1 MRNRANGLLVLAILA
16 VSVFCLF
23 AVWPSAPSRYL
34 PGDFW
39 PEGRGISIGDY
50 ERRTMRLG
58 LDLQGGAHLV
68 LQAEPPAD
76 YAGDLEESLTV
87 AKEVI
92 ERRVDAFGVVE
103 PEIQIASGNRLD
115 VQVPGMSLPDAERL
129 IGRTAS
135 LSYRVFNGDGEL
147 VPATGVIDGVE
158 IAMSGQ
164 HLKNNTFPERRGTTF
179 AVNFETTGV
188 GSELMRQIT
197 TKALQ
202 HPAGS
207 AQNQLLVYLD
217 TELISNASVRGV
229 IEDQGTITGL
239 ASFTEASELSRQ
251 LNAGAL
257 PVPLRTIQANEV
269 SASLGDDSVK
279 ASVNAAEIGLLAVL
293 AFMILYYRLPGVLAA
308 LALIVYTLITLTVF
322 KLWPVTLT
330 LSGIAAFILSVG
342 MAVDAN
348 ILIFERM
355 KEELRRSR
363 PLATAIETGFRRA
376 WPSIRDS
383 NIATFITCAIL
394 FWFGDQFGASFVRG
408 FAITLAIGVAVS
420 MFSAIV
426 VTRTFLR
433 TLAGSRISRSRWLFN
448 AEGLASRGD
457 EDGEGAPA
465 GPVRSTFIAF
475 AQRRWVTLGLSLA
488 LFLAAVITLA
498 APPSLRA
505 GIEFTGGSTFTLQF
519 EQEEGAEEE
528 ETSSEADG
536 AEGQVIVVGPEGGDA
551 DGDEAEAAETETET
565 PPPEA
570 EPVRVV
576 APEELRAALARLG
589 HEGARVQAAGFN
601 TYLVRTVELE
611 GAPPLTAAAGPVPP
625 GEIDEILA
633 ALEEEF
639 GPVERLDFATVSGTV
654 STEIARDATLAVAA
668 AAAAIL
674 LYVAFAFRRQRG
686 AWRYG
691 MCAVIALV
699 HDSVVV
705 LGLFS
710 LLAKVAGTEVDTA
723 FIVAILTVIGFSVHD
738 TIVVFDRVREVTSRD
753 AFVPFAEAVNVSLT
767 ETLVRSI
774 NTSFVTVLTIIAMFL
789 IGGVTIQNFLLV
801 LLVGVIAGTYS
812 SIFVAAQVLV
822 AWENGDIGRFF
833 GRFTS
838 RGEESRATPAE
849 GA

>member
-1 MRNRANGLLVLAILA
+1 MRSPTTSLVFVAILA
-16 VSVFCLF
+16 ASVFCLF

-39 PEGRGISIGDY
+39 PEGRGISVGDY

-76 YAGDLEESLTV
+76 YEGDLAQSLEV
-87 AKEVI
+87 AKDVI

-129 IGRTAS
+129 IGRTAT
-135 LSYRVFNGDGEL
+135 LSYRIFNDESQL
-147 VPATGVIDGVE
+147 VPATGIVDGIE
-158 IAMSGQ
+158 RAMTGE
-164 HLKNNTFPERRGTTF
+164 HLRSNTYAERRGTTF

-188 GSELMRQIT
+188 GNELMRQIT
-197 TKALQ
+197 TRALQ
-202 HPAGS
+202 YEQGDPRRR
-207 AQNQLLVYLD
+207 LLVYLD
-217 TELISNASVRGV
+217 NELISDAVVQGV

-239 ASFTEASELSRQ
+239 NSFTEANDLSKQ

-308 LALIVYTLITLTVF
+308 FALIVYALITLTVF
-322 KLWPVTLT
+322 KMWPVTLT

-355 KEELRRSR
+355 KEELRRGR

-383 NIATFITCAIL
+383 NVATFITCAIL

-433 TLAGSRISRSRWLFN
+433 LFVGTRIARSRWLFN
-448 AEGLASRGD
+448 AEPLASRDADDGGGAD
-457 EDGEGAPA
+457 EPAAAPA
-465 GPVRSTFIAF
+465 TPRSTFIAF
-475 AQRRWVTLGLSLA
+475 AQRRWITLGLSLA
-488 LFLAAVITLA
+488 VFLAAVITLA
-498 APPSLRA
+498 VPPRLHA

-519 EQEEGAEEE
+519 AQEQQAEPAEGEEE
-528 ETSSEADG
+528 
-536 AEGQVIVVGPEGGDA
+536 
-551 DGDEAEAAETETET
+551 
-565 PPPEA
+565 PPAP

-576 APEELRAALARLG
+576 EPEELRDALGRLG
-589 HEGARVQAAGFN
+589 HEEARVQGAGFN

-611 GAPPLTAAAGPVPP
+611 GAPPLEAGEGPVPP
-625 GEIDEILA
+625 GEIDDILA

-639 GPVERLDFATVSGTV
+639 GPVRRLDFATVSGTV

-668 AAAAIL
+668 AAVAIL
-674 LYVAFAFRRQRG
+674 IYVAFAFRRQRA

-691 MCAVIALV
+691 LCAVIALV
-699 HDSVVV
+699 HDSLIV

-753 AFVPFAEAVNVSLT
+753 ALVPFDEAVNVSLT

-822 AWENGDIGRFF
+822 AWDKGDVWSVVGRAAA
-833 GRFTS
+833 RRS
-838 RGEESRATPAE
+838 E
-849 GA
+849 

>member
-1 MRNRANGLLVLAILA
+1 MRSPTTTGVFLAILA

-23 AVWPSAPSRYL
+23 AVWPSAPTRYL

-76 YAGDLEESLTV
+76 FDGDLTESLEV

-129 IGRTAS
+129 IGRTAT
-135 LSYRVFNGDGEL
+135 LSYRIFDDESQL
-147 VPATGVIDGVE
+147 VAASGIIDGVE
-158 IAMSGQ
+158 IAMTGQ
-164 HLKNNTFPERRGTTF
+164 HLKSNTYPERRGTTF

-188 GSELMRQIT
+188 GNELMRQIT
-197 TKALQ
+197 TRALQ
-202 HPAGS
+202 HPIGDPRRR
-207 AQNQLLVYLD
+207 LLVYLD
-217 TELISNASVRGV
+217 NELISDAVVQGV

-239 ASFTEASELSRQ
+239 DSFTEANDLSRQ

-308 LALIVYTLITLTVF
+308 FALIVYALITLTVF

-355 KEELRRSR
+355 KEELRRGR

-433 TLAGSRISRSRWLFN
+433 LFVGTRIARSRWLFN
-448 AEGLASRGD
+448 AEPLSSQPEDEGD
-457 EDGEGAPA
+457 EDAVTPAPA
-465 GPVRSTFIAF
+465 ATPRSTFIAF
-475 AQRRWVTLGLSLA
+475 AQRRWVTLGLSLVVFVA
-488 LFLAAVITLA
+488 AAVTLLV
-498 APPSLRA
+498 PPSLNA

-519 EQEEGAEEE
+519 AQEE
-528 ETSSEADG
+528 
-536 AEGQVIVVGPEGGDA
+536 PP
-551 DGDEAEAAETETET
+551 AEAAGTSEGEDAGEAE
-565 PPPEA
+565 PEA
-570 EPVRVV
+570 PEPVRVV
-576 APEELRAALARLG
+576 QPEELREALARLG
-589 HEGARVQAAGFN
+589 HEEARVQGAGFN

-611 GAPPLTAAAGPVPP
+611 GAPPLEAGEGPVPP
-625 GEIDEILA
+625 GEIDDILA

-639 GPVERLDFATVSGTV
+639 GTVRRLDFATVSGTV
-654 STEIARDATLAVAA
+654 STEIARDATLAVVA

-674 LYVAFAFRRQRG
+674 IYVAFAFRRQRA

-691 MCAVIALV
+691 LCAVIALV
-699 HDSVVV
+699 HDSVIV

-710 LLAKVAGTEVDTA
+710 LLAKVAGTEVDAA

-753 AFVPFAEAVNVSLT
+753 TLVPFAEAVNVSLT

-822 AWENGDIGRFF
+822 AWDNHDIGRFF
-833 GRFTS
+833 RRATS
-838 RGEESRATPAE
+838 RGEGEPQEAAAT
-849 GA
+849 GG

>member
-1 MRNRANGLLVLAILA
+1 MRSPTTGLTFLAILIG
-16 VSVFCLF
+16 SIFCLI
-23 AVWPSAPSRYL
+23 AVWPSAPTRYL

-39 PEGRGISIGDY
+39 PEGRGISIGGF
-50 ERRTMRLG
+50 ERPTMRLG

-68 LQAEPPAD
+68 LQAEPPPD
-76 YAGDLEESLTV
+76 YEGDLTESLEV

-115 VQVPGMSLPDAERL
+115 VQVPGMSLPEAERL

-135 LSYRVFNGDGEL
+135 LAYFVFDDDGQL
-147 VPATGVIDGVE
+147 VPATGIIDGVE
-158 IAMSGQ
+158 IAMTGQ
-164 HLKNNTFPERRGTTF
+164 HLKSNTFPERQGTTF
-179 AVNFETTGV
+179 AVVFETTGV

-197 TKALQ
+197 TRAYGQ
-202 HPAGS
+202 PPGS

-217 TELISNASVRGV
+217 TELISQASVRGV
-229 IEDQGTITGL
+229 IEDEGVITGL
-239 ASFTEASELSRQ
+239 DSFTEASDLSRQ

-257 PVPLRTIQANEV
+257 PVPLRAIQANEV

-308 LALIVYTLITLTVF
+308 FALIVYALITLTVF

-355 KEELRRSR
+355 KEELRRGR

-383 NIATFITCAIL
+383 NVATFITCAIL

-433 TLAGSRISRSRWLFN
+433 MFVGTRMGRSRWLFN
-448 AEGLASRGD
+448 AEGLSSDA
-457 EDGEGAPA
+457 EEGAAAATP
-465 GPVRSTFIAF
+465 RSTFIAF
-475 AQRRWVTLGLSLA
+475 AQRRWITLGLSLVV
-488 LFLAAVITLA
+488 FVAAVVMLA
-498 APPSLRA
+498 IPPPLKA

-519 EQEEGAEEE
+519 GQEQAAAPPEATGGEENAAAG
-528 ETSSEADG
+528 
-536 AEGQVIVVGPEGGDA
+536 
-551 DGDEAEAAETETET
+551 EAEA
-565 PPPEA
+565 PPPA
-570 EPVRVV
+570 PVRVV
-576 APEELRAALARLG
+576 EPDELRDALSRLG
-589 HEGARVQAAGFN
+589 HEEARVQAAGFN

-611 GAPPLTAAAGPVPP
+611 GAPPLTAAPGPVPP

-639 GPVERLDFATVSGTV
+639 GPVQRLDFATVSGTV
-654 STEIARDATLAVAA
+654 STEIARDATLAVVAA
-668 AAAAIL
+668 AVAIL
-674 LYVAFAFRRQRG
+674 IYVAFAFRRQRA

-691 MCAVIALV
+691 LCAVIALV
-699 HDSVVV
+699 HDSVIV

-710 LLAKVAGTEVDTA
+710 LLAKVAGTEVDAA

-753 AFVPFAEAVNVSLT
+753 ALVPFAEAVNVSLT

-801 LLVGVIAGTYS
+801 LLVGVIAGMYS
-812 SIFVAAQVLV
+812 SIFVAAQILV
-822 AWENGDIGRFF
+822 AWENHDIGRFF
-833 GRFTS
+833 GRLTS
-838 RGEESRATPAE
+838 RGGSEPQEAAAT
-849 GA
+849 GG

>member
-1 MRNRANGLLVLAILA
+1 MRNPSTSLVFFGILA
-16 VSVFCLF
+16 ASVFCLLV
-23 AVWPSAPSRYL
+23 VWPSAPSRYL

-39 PEGRGISIGDY
+39 PEGRGFSVGDY

-68 LQAEPPAD
+68 LQAEPPPG
-76 YAGDLEESLTV
+76 YEGDLTESLEI

-103 PEIQIASGNRLD
+103 PQIQIASGNRLD

-135 LSYRVFNGDGEL
+135 LSYFVFNDAGQL
-147 VPATGVIDGVE
+147 VPATGIVDGVE
-158 IAMSGQ
+158 IQMTGQ
-164 HLKNNTFPERRGTTF
+164 HLKSNTFAERRGTTF
-179 AVNFETTGV
+179 SVNFETTGV
-188 GSELMRQIT
+188 GNELMRQIT
-197 TKALQ
+197 TRALQ
-202 HPAGS
+202 FPQGD
-207 AQNQLLVYLD
+207 AQRQLLVYLD
-217 TELISNASVRGV
+217 TEQISNATVQGV
-229 IEDQGTITGL
+229 IEDVGSITGL
-239 ASFTEASELSRQ
+239 RSFTEANDLSRQ

-279 ASVNAAEIGLLAVL
+279 DSVNAAEIGLLAVL

-308 LALIVYTLITLTVF
+308 FALIVYALITLTVF
-322 KLWPVTLT
+322 KMWPVTLT

-355 KEELRRSR
+355 KEELRRGR
-363 PLATAIETGFRRA
+363 PLAAAIETGFRRA

-383 NIATFITCAIL
+383 NVATFITCAIL

-433 TLAGSRISRSRWLFN
+433 MFVGTRFARSRWLFN
-448 AEGLASRGD
+448 AESLAAGGED
-457 EDGEGAPA
+457 EDEDEGEAAPA
-465 GPVRSTFIAF
+465 APRSTFIAF
-475 AQRRWVTLGLSLA
+475 AQRRWFTLGLSLVVFIA
-488 LFLAAVITLA
+488 AAVTLLI
-498 APPSLRA
+498 PPSLKA

-519 EQEEGAEEE
+519 AQETPPVEGEQASGEGAEE
-528 ETSSEADG
+528 
-536 AEGQVIVVGPEGGDA
+536 P
-551 DGDEAEAAETETET
+551 EAA
-565 PPPEA
+565 A
-570 EPVRVV
+570 PVRVV
-576 APEELRAALARLG
+576 EPDELRDALARLG
-589 HEGARVQAAGFN
+589 HEEAKVQGAGFN

-611 GAPPLTAAAGPVPP
+611 GAPPLTAAEGPVPP
-625 GEIDEILA
+625 GEIDEIIV

-639 GPVERLDFATVSGTV
+639 GPVQRLDFATVSGTV
-654 STEIARDATLAVAA
+654 STEIARDATLAVVA

-674 LYVAFAFRRQRG
+674 IYVAFAFRRQRA

-691 MCAVIALV
+691 LCAVIALV
-699 HDSVVV
+699 HDSVIV

-710 LLAKVAGTEVDTA
+710 LLAKVGGVEVDTA

-767 ETLVRSI
+767 ESLVRSI

-822 AWENGDIGRFF
+822 AWENHDIGRFF
-833 GRFTS
+833 GRSPS
-838 RGEESRATPAE
+838 RGEGEPQ
-849 GA
+849 GVVVDGG

>member
-1 MRNRANGLLVLAILA
+1 MRSPTTTLVFLGILA

-23 AVWPSAPSRYL
+23 AVWPSAPTRYL

-50 ERRTMRLG
+50 ERKTMRLG

-68 LQAEPPAD
+68 LQAEPTAED
-76 YAGDLEESLTV
+76 EGDLTAKLEV

-129 IGRTAS
+129 IGRTAT
-135 LSYRVFNGDGEL
+135 LSYRIFNDESQL
-147 VPATGVIDGVE
+147 VAASGIIDGVE
-158 IAMSGQ
+158 IAMTGE
-164 HLKNNTFPERRGTTF
+164 HLESNTYPERRGTTF

-188 GSELMRQIT
+188 GNELMRQIT
-197 TKALQ
+197 TRALQ
-202 HPAGS
+202 HPIGDPRRR
-207 AQNQLLVYLD
+207 LLVYLD
-217 TELISNASVRGV
+217 TELISDAVVQGV

-239 ASFTEASELSRQ
+239 DSFTEANDLSRQ

-308 LALIVYTLITLTVF
+308 FALIVYALITLTVF
-322 KLWPVTLT
+322 KMWPVTLT

-355 KEELRRSR
+355 KEELRRGR

-383 NIATFITCAIL
+383 NVATFITCAIL

-433 TLAGSRISRSRWLFN
+433 LFVGTRIARSRWLFN
-448 AEGLASRGD
+448 AEPLSSQPEGD
-457 EDGEGAPA
+457 DDEEGVTQAPTA
-465 GPVRSTFIAF
+465 APRPTFIAF
-475 AQRRWVTLGLSLA
+475 AQRRWVTLGLSLVVFVA
-488 LFLAAVITLA
+488 AAVTLLV
-498 APPSLRA
+498 PPPLNA

-519 EQEEGAEEE
+519 AQEQPAVAETDGEEASAGE
-528 ETSSEADG
+528 
-536 AEGQVIVVGPEGGDA
+536 
-551 DGDEAEAAETETET
+551 EAE
-565 PPPEA
+565 PPAP

-576 APEELRAALARLG
+576 EPEELREALARLG
-589 HEGARVQAAGFN
+589 HEEARVQGAGFN
-601 TYLVRTVELE
+601 TYLVRTIELQ
-611 GAPPLTAAAGPVPP
+611 GAPPLEAGEGPVPP
-625 GEIDEILA
+625 GEIDDILA

-639 GPVERLDFATVSGTV
+639 GPVQRLDFATVSGTV
-654 STEIARDATLAVAA
+654 STEIARDATLAVVAA
-668 AAAAIL
+668 AVAIL
-674 LYVAFAFRRQRG
+674 IYVAFAFRRQRA

-691 MCAVIALV
+691 LCAVIALV
-699 HDSVVV
+699 HDSVIV

-753 AFVPFAEAVNVSLT
+753 TLVPFSEAVNVSLT

-822 AWENGDIGRFF
+822 AWDNHDIGRFF
-833 GRFTS
+833 RRLTS
-838 RGEESRATPAE
+838 RGAGEPQEAAAT
-849 GA
+849 GG

>member
-1 MRNRANGLLVLAILA
+1 MRSPTTTLVFLAILA

-23 AVWPSAPSRYL
+23 AVWPSAPTRYL

-50 ERRTMRLG
+50 ERKTMRLG

-68 LQAEPPAD
+68 LQAVPPAD
-76 YAGDLEESLTV
+76 FEGDLTESLEV

-129 IGRTAS
+129 IGRTAT
-135 LSYRVFNGDGEL
+135 LSYRIFNDAGEL
-147 VPATGVIDGVE
+147 VAASGIVDEVE
-158 IAMSGQ
+158 IAMTGQ
-164 HLKNNTFPERRGTTF
+164 HLKSNTYPERRGTTY

-188 GSELMRQIT
+188 GNELMRQIT
-197 TKALQ
+197 TRALQ
-202 HPAGS
+202 HPIGDPRRR
-207 AQNQLLVYLD
+207 LLVYLD
-217 TELISNASVRGV
+217 NELISDAVVQGV

-239 ASFTEASELSRQ
+239 HSFTEANDLSRQ

-308 LALIVYTLITLTVF
+308 FALIVYALITLTVF
-322 KLWPVTLT
+322 KMWPVTLT

-355 KEELRRSR
+355 KEELRRGR

-383 NIATFITCAIL
+383 NVATFITCAIL

-433 TLAGSRISRSRWLFN
+433 LFVGTRIARSRWLFN
-448 AEGLASRGD
+448 AEPLSSQPEAD
-457 EDGEGAPA
+457 DGEEGVTQAPTA
-465 GPVRSTFIAF
+465 APRPTFIAF
-475 AQRRWVTLGLSLA
+475 AQRRWVTLGLSLIVFIA
-488 LFLAAVITLA
+488 AAVTLLV
-498 APPSLRA
+498 PPPLKA

-519 EQEEGAEEE
+519 AQEQ
-528 ETSSEADG
+528 
-536 AEGQVIVVGPEGGDA
+536 P
-551 DGDEAEAAETETET
+551 AAETDGEGASAGEEAE
-565 PPPEA
+565 PPAP

-576 APEELRAALARLG
+576 EPEELREALARLG
-589 HEGARVQAAGFN
+589 HEEARVQGAGFN
-601 TYLVRTVELE
+601 TYLVRTIELQ
-611 GAPPLTAAAGPVPP
+611 GAPPLEAGEGPVPP
-625 GEIDEILA
+625 GEIDDILA

-639 GPVERLDFATVSGTV
+639 GPVQRLDFATVSGTV
-654 STEIARDATLAVAA
+654 STEIARDATLAVVAA
-668 AAAAIL
+668 AVAIL
-674 LYVAFAFRRQRG
+674 IYVAFAFRRQRA

-691 MCAVIALV
+691 LCAVIALV
-699 HDSVVV
+699 HDSVIV

-753 AFVPFAEAVNVSLT
+753 TLVPFAEAVNVSLT

-822 AWENGDIGRFF
+822 AWDNHDIGRFF
-833 GRFTS
+833 RRPTS
-838 RGEESRATPAE
+838 PGAGEPQEAAAT
-849 GA
+849 GG

>member
-1 MRNRANGLLVLAILA
+1 MRSPTTTLVFLGILA

-23 AVWPSAPSRYL
+23 AVWPSAPTRYL

-39 PEGRGISIGDY
+39 PEGRGISIGEY
-50 ERRTMRLG
+50 ERKTMRLG

-68 LQAEPPAD
+68 LQAVPPPEFEN
-76 YAGDLEESLTV
+76 DLTESLEV

-129 IGRTAS
+129 IGRTAT
-135 LSYRVFNGDGEL
+135 LSYRIFNDESQL
-147 VPATGVIDGVE
+147 VAASGIIDGVE
-158 IAMSGQ
+158 IAMTGQ
-164 HLKNNTFPERRGTTF
+164 HLKSNTYPERRGTTY

-188 GSELMRQIT
+188 GNELMRQIT
-197 TKALQ
+197 TRALQ
-202 HPAGS
+202 HPIGDPRRR
-207 AQNQLLVYLD
+207 LLVYLD
-217 TELISNASVRGV
+217 TELISDAVVQGV

-239 ASFTEASELSRQ
+239 DSFTEANDLSRQ

-308 LALIVYTLITLTVF
+308 FALIVYALITLTVF
-322 KLWPVTLT
+322 KMWPVTLT

-355 KEELRRSR
+355 KEELRRGR

-383 NIATFITCAIL
+383 NVATFITCAIL

-433 TLAGSRISRSRWLFN
+433 LFVGTRIARSRWLFN
-448 AEGLASRGD
+448 AEPLSSQPEGD
-457 EDGEGAPA
+457 DDEEGVTQAPTA
-465 GPVRSTFIAF
+465 APRPTFIAF
-475 AQRRWVTLGLSLA
+475 AQRRWVTLGLSLIVFIA
-488 LFLAAVITLA
+488 AAVTLLV
-498 APPSLRA
+498 PPPLKA

-519 EQEEGAEEE
+519 AQEQPA
-528 ETSSEADG
+528 
-536 AEGQVIVVGPEGGDA
+536 
-551 DGDEAEAAETETET
+551 AEAAEADGEEASAGEEAE
-565 PPPEA
+565 PPAP

-576 APEELRAALARLG
+576 EPEELREALARLG
-589 HEGARVQAAGFN
+589 HEEARVQGAGFN
-601 TYLVRTVELE
+601 TYLVRTIELQ
-611 GAPPLTAAAGPVPP
+611 GAPPLEAGEGPVPP
-625 GEIDEILA
+625 GEIDDILA

-639 GPVERLDFATVSGTV
+639 GPVQRLDFATVSGTV
-654 STEIARDATLAVAA
+654 STEIARDATLAVVAA
-668 AAAAIL
+668 AVAIL
-674 LYVAFAFRRQRG
+674 IYVAFAFRRQRA

-691 MCAVIALV
+691 LCAVIALV
-699 HDSVVV
+699 HDSVIV

-753 AFVPFAEAVNVSLT
+753 TLVPFSEAVNVSLT

-822 AWENGDIGRFF
+822 AWDNHDIGRFF
-833 GRFTS
+833 RRLTS
-838 RGEESRATPAE
+838 RGAGEPQEAAAT
-849 GA
+849 GG

>member
-1 MRNRANGLLVLAILA
+1 MRSPVTVGVFLAIL
-16 VSVFCLF
+16 VGSVFCLLV
-23 AVWPSAPSRYL
+23 VWPSAPSRYL

-39 PEGRGISIGDY
+39 PEGNGFSIGSY
-50 ERRTMRLG
+50 ERKTMRLG

-68 LQAEPPAD
+68 LQAEPPAG
-76 YAGDLEESLTV
+76 YEGNLIESLEV

-115 VQVPGMSLPDAERL
+115 VQVPGISLPDAERL

-135 LSYRVFNGDGEL
+135 LQYFVYNDESQL
-147 VPATGVIDGVE
+147 VPATGIVDGIE
-158 IAMSGQ
+158 IQMTGQ
-164 HLKNNTFPERRGTTF
+164 HLKSNTYAQRIGTSF
-179 AVNFETTGV
+179 SVNFETTGV
-188 GSELMRQIT
+188 GSELVRQIT
-197 TKALQ
+197 TRALQ
-202 HPAGS
+202 HQQGDP
-207 AQNQLLVYLD
+207 QRRILIYLD
-217 TELISNASVRGV
+217 NELISDAVVQGV
-229 IEDQGTITGL
+229 IEDQGSITGL
-239 ASFTEASELSRQ
+239 NSFTEANDLSRQ

-293 AFMILYYRLPGVLAA
+293 AFMILYYRFPGLLAA
-308 LALIVYTLITLTVF
+308 GALIVYALITLTVF
-322 KLWPVTLT
+322 KMWPVTLT

-355 KEELRRSR
+355 KEELRRGR
-363 PLATAIETGFRRA
+363 PLGTAIETGFQRA

-433 TLAGSRISRSRWLFN
+433 MVVGTRIAHSHWLFN
-448 AEGLASRGD
+448 AKAVSSGTDGD
-457 EDGEGAPA
+457 EDKGQAAPSA
-465 GPVRSTFIAF
+465 PRSTFIAF
-475 AQRRWVTLGLSLA
+475 ARRRWVTLGLSLVVFVA
-488 LFLAAVITLA
+488 AAVTLLV
-498 APPSLRA
+498 PPALRA
-505 GIEFTGGSTFTLQF
+505 GIEFTGGSTFTLAF
-519 EQEEGAEEE
+519 GQEE
-528 ETSSEADG
+528 
-536 AEGQVIVVGPEGGDA
+536 V
-551 DGDEAEAAETETET
+551 AEAAEGEEGTAA
-565 PPPEA
+565 A
-570 EPVRVV
+570 EPAVV
-576 APEELRAALARLG
+576 VEAEELREALSRLG
-589 HEGARVQAAGFN
+589 HEEAKVQRAGFN
-601 TYLVRTVELE
+601 TFLVRTVELE
-611 GAPPLTAAAGPVPP
+611 GAPPVSAAEGPVPP
-625 GEIDEILA
+625 GEIDEIIK
-633 ALEEEF
+633 ALKEEF
-639 GPVERLDFATVSGTV
+639 GPVQRLDFATVSGTV

-674 LYVAFAFRRQRG
+674 IYVAFAFRRQRS

-691 MCAVIALV
+691 LCAVIALV

-738 TIVVFDRVREVTSRD
+738 TIVVFDRIREVTSRD

-767 ETLVRSI
+767 ETLVRSV

-822 AWENGDIGRFF
+822 AWEHNDIGRFF
-833 GRFTS
+833 RRITS
-838 RGEESRATPAE
+838 RGEAQAATSD
-849 GA
+849 G

>member
-1 MRNRANGLLVLAILA
+1 MRSPTTVGVFLAIL
-16 VSVFCLF
+16 VGSVFCLF
-23 AVWPSAPSRYL
+23 VVWPSAPSRYL

-39 PEGRGISIGDY
+39 PEGNGFSIGSY
-50 ERRTMRLG
+50 ERKTMRLG

-68 LQAEPPAD
+68 LQAEPPD
-76 YAGDLEESLTV
+76 GYEGDLSESLEV

-115 VQVPGMSLPDAERL
+115 VQVPGISLPDAERL

-135 LSYRVFNGDGEL
+135 LQYFVYNDAGQL

-158 IAMSGQ
+158 IQMTGQ
-164 HLKNNTFPERRGTTF
+164 HLKSNTYAQRIGTSVS
-179 AVNFETTGV
+179 VNFETTGV
-188 GSELMRQIT
+188 GSELVRQIT
-197 TKALQ
+197 TRALGYNVGDPQ
-202 HPAGS
+202 RRI
-207 AQNQLLVYLD
+207 LIYLD
-217 TELISNASVRGV
+217 NELISDAVVQGV
-229 IEDQGTITGL
+229 IEDQGSITGL
-239 ASFTEASELSRQ
+239 GSFTEANDLSRQ

-269 SASLGDDSVK
+269 SASLGEDSVK

-293 AFMILYYRLPGVLAA
+293 AFMILYYRFPGVLAA
-308 LALIVYTLITLTVF
+308 FALIVYALITLTVF
-322 KLWPVTLT
+322 KMWPVTLT

-355 KEELRRSR
+355 KEELRRGR
-363 PLATAIETGFRRA
+363 PLGAAIETGFQRA

-433 TLAGSRISRSRWLFN
+433 MSVGTRIARSRWLFN
-448 AEGLASRGD
+448 AEPVSSRTDDD
-457 EDGEGAPA
+457 EDEAQAAPST
-465 GPVRSTFIAF
+465 PRSTFIAF
-475 AQRRWVTLGLSLA
+475 SRRRWVTLGLSLVVFVA
-488 LFLAAVITLA
+488 AAVTLLV
-498 APPSLRA
+498 PPSLRA
-505 GIEFTGGSTFTLQF
+505 GIEFTGGSTFTLAF
-519 EQEEGAEEE
+519 GQEE
-528 ETSSEADG
+528 
-536 AEGQVIVVGPEGGDA
+536 V
-551 DGDEAEAAETETET
+551 AEAAEGEE
-565 PPPEA
+565 PAAA
-570 EPVRVV
+570 EPAVV
-576 APEELRAALARLG
+576 VEAEELREALSRLG
-589 HEGARVQAAGFN
+589 HEEAKVQGAGFN
-601 TYLVRTVELE
+601 TFLVRTVELE
-611 GAPPLTAAAGPVPP
+611 GAPPVSAAQGPVPP
-625 GEIDEILA
+625 GEIDDIIK
-633 ALEEEF
+633 ALKEEF
-639 GPVERLDFATVSGTV
+639 GPVQRLDFATVSGTV
-654 STEIARDATLAVAA
+654 STEIARDATLAVVAA
-668 AAAAIL
+668 ALAIL
-674 LYVAFAFRRQRG
+674 IYVAFAFRRQRA

-691 MCAVIALV
+691 LCAVIALV
-699 HDSVVV
+699 HDAVIV

-774 NTSFVTVLTIIAMFL
+774 NTSFVTVLTIIAMYL

-812 SIFVAAQVLV
+812 SIFVAAQFLV
-822 AWENGDIGRFF
+822 AWEHHDIGRFF
-833 GRFTS
+833 RRITS
-838 RGEESRATPAE
+838 RGEAQAAPSS
-849 GA
+849 G

>member
-1 MRNRANGLLVLAILA
+1 MRNSLTAGLFVAILA
-16 VSVFCLF
+16 ASVFCLF
-23 AVWPSAPSRYL
+23 VVWPSAPGRYL

-39 PEGRGISIGDY
+39 PEGRGLSVGGF
-50 ERRTMRLG
+50 ERETMRLG

-76 YAGDLEESLTV
+76 FEGNLSESLEV

-92 ERRVDAFGVVE
+92 ARRVDAFGVVE

-135 LSYRVFNGDGEL
+135 LAYYVYDDEGAL
-147 VPATGVIDGVE
+147 VPATGVINSLAVQ
-158 IAMSGQ
+158 MTGQ
-164 HLKNNTFPERRGTTF
+164 HLKNNTYPERRGTTF

-188 GSELMRQIT
+188 GSELIGQIT
-197 TKALQ
+197 TRALRYSLDD
-202 HPAGS
+202 PRRRI
-207 AQNQLLVYLD
+207 LIYLD
-217 TELISNASVRGV
+217 AEPISDAVVQGV
-229 IEDQGTITGL
+229 ITDQGSITGL
-239 ASFTEASELSRQ
+239 DSFTEARDLSKQ

-293 AFMILYYRLPGVLAA
+293 AFMILYYRFPGLLAA
-308 LALIVYTLITLTVF
+308 FALIVYALITLTVF

-355 KEELRRSR
+355 KEELRRGR
-363 PLATAIETGFRRA
+363 PLGAAIETGFRRA

-433 TLAGSRISRSRWLFN
+433 LFVGTRLARSRWLFN
-448 AEGLASRGD
+448 AEAPAAAGGGDEGDSSGEAPEGASR
-457 EDGEGAPA
+457 P
-465 GPVRSTFIAF
+465 TFIAF
-475 AQRRWVTLGLSLA
+475 AQRRWLTLGLSLA
-488 LFLAAVITLA
+488 MFTAAAIVLVI
-498 APPSLRA
+498 PPSLRA
-505 GIEFTGGSTFTLQF
+505 GIEFTGGSTFTLAF
-519 EQEEGAEEE
+519 EPGAAGPDDLREAL
-528 ETSSEADG
+528 SELG
-536 AEGQVIVVGPEGGDA
+536 H
-551 DGDEAEAAETETET
+551 DEARIQGTG
-565 PPPEA
+565 PD
-570 EPVRVV
+570 
-576 APEELRAALARLG
+576 
-589 HEGARVQAAGFN
+589 
-601 TYLVRTVELE
+601 TYLVRTEELQ
-611 GAPPLTAAAGPVPP
+611 GAPPVTAAQGPTPP
-625 GEIDEILA
+625 GEIDEIVA
-633 ALEEEF
+633 ALEAEF

-654 STEIARDATLAVAA
+654 SMEIARDATLAVAA

-674 LYVAFAFRRQRG
+674 IYVAFAFRRQ
-686 AWRYG
+686 ASPWRYG
-691 MCAVIALV
+691 LCAVIALV

-710 LLAKVAGTEVDTA
+710 LLAKFAGTEVDTA

-753 AFVPFAEAVNVSLT
+753 TFVPFTEAVNVSLT
-767 ETLVRSI
+767 ESLVRSI
-774 NTSFVTVLTIIAMFL
+774 NTSFVTVLTIVAMFL

-822 AWENGDIGRFF
+822 AWENHDIGRLWLRAFS
-833 GRFTS
+833 GRT
-838 RGEESRATPAE
+838 ERAALSS
-849 GA
+849 G

>member
-1 MRNRANGLLVLAILA
+1 MRSPTTSLVFVAILA
-16 VSVFCLF
+16 ASVFCLF

-39 PEGRGISIGDY
+39 PEGRGISVGDY

-76 YAGDLEESLTV
+76 YEGDLAQSLEV
-87 AKEVI
+87 AKDVI

-129 IGRTAS
+129 IGRTAT
-135 LSYRVFNGDGEL
+135 LSYRIFNDESQL
-147 VPATGVIDGVE
+147 VPATGIVDGIE
-158 IAMSGQ
+158 RAMTGE
-164 HLKNNTFPERRGTTF
+164 HLRSNTYAERRGTTF

-188 GSELMRQIT
+188 GNELMRQIT
-197 TKALQ
+197 TRALQ
-202 HPAGS
+202 YEQGDPRRR
-207 AQNQLLVYLD
+207 LLVYLD
-217 TELISNASVRGV
+217 NELISDAVVQGV

-239 ASFTEASELSRQ
+239 NSFTEANDLSKQ

-308 LALIVYTLITLTVF
+308 FALIVYALITLTVF
-322 KLWPVTLT
+322 KMWPVTLT

-355 KEELRRSR
+355 KEELRRGR

-383 NIATFITCAIL
+383 NVATFITCAIL

-433 TLAGSRISRSRWLFN
+433 LFVGTRIARSRWLFN
-448 AEGLASRGD
+448 AEPLASRDDDDGGGAD
-457 EDGEGAPA
+457 EPEAAPA
-465 GPVRSTFIAF
+465 TPRSTFIAF
-475 AQRRWVTLGLSLA
+475 AQRRWITLGLSLA
-488 LFLAAVITLA
+488 VFLAAVITLA
-498 APPSLRA
+498 VPPRLHA

-519 EQEEGAEEE
+519 AQEQQAEPAEGEEE
-528 ETSSEADG
+528 
-536 AEGQVIVVGPEGGDA
+536 
-551 DGDEAEAAETETET
+551 
-565 PPPEA
+565 PPAP

-576 APEELRAALARLG
+576 EPEELRDALGRLG
-589 HEGARVQAAGFN
+589 HEEARVQGAGFN
-601 TYLVRTVELE
+601 TYLVRTIELE
-611 GAPPLTAAAGPVPP
+611 GAPPLEAGEGPVPP
-625 GEIDEILA
+625 GEIDDILA

-639 GPVERLDFATVSGTV
+639 GPVRRLDFATVSGTV

-668 AAAAIL
+668 AAVAIL
-674 LYVAFAFRRQRG
+674 IYVAFAFRRQRA

-691 MCAVIALV
+691 LCAVIALV
-699 HDSVVV
+699 HDSLIV

-753 AFVPFAEAVNVSLT
+753 ALVPFDEAVNVSLT

-822 AWENGDIGRFF
+822 AWDKGDVWSVVGRAAA
-833 GRFTS
+833 
-838 RGEESRATPAE
+838 RGSE
-849 GA
+849 

>member
-1 MRNRANGLLVLAILA
+1 MRSPTTTLVFLGILA
-16 VSVFCLF
+16 ASVFCLF
-23 AVWPSAPSRYL
+23 AVWPSAPTRYL

-50 ERRTMRLG
+50 ERKTMRLG

-68 LQAEPPAD
+68 LQAEPTAED
-76 YAGDLEESLTV
+76 EGDLTAKLEV

-129 IGRTAS
+129 IGRTAT
-135 LSYRVFNGDGEL
+135 LSYRIFNDAGEL
-147 VPATGVIDGVE
+147 VAASGIVDEVE
-158 IAMSGQ
+158 IAMTGE
-164 HLKNNTFPERRGTTF
+164 HLESNTYPERRGTTF

-188 GSELMRQIT
+188 GNELMRQIT
-197 TKALQ
+197 TRALQ
-202 HPAGS
+202 HPIGDPRRR
-207 AQNQLLVYLD
+207 LLVYLD
-217 TELISNASVRGV
+217 NELISDAVVQGV

-239 ASFTEASELSRQ
+239 DSFTEANDLSRQ

-308 LALIVYTLITLTVF
+308 FALIVYALITLTVF
-322 KLWPVTLT
+322 KMWPVTLT

-355 KEELRRSR
+355 KEELRRGR

-383 NIATFITCAIL
+383 NVATFITCAIL

-433 TLAGSRISRSRWLFN
+433 MFVGTRIARSRWLFN
-448 AEGLASRGD
+448 AEPLSSPPAGD
-457 EDGEGAPA
+457 DDEEGATQAPTA
-465 GPVRSTFIAF
+465 TPRPTFIAF
-475 AQRRWVTLGLSLA
+475 AQRRWVTLGLSLIVFVA
-488 LFLAAVITLA
+488 AAVTLLV
-498 APPSLRA
+498 PPPLNA

-519 EQEEGAEEE
+519 AQEEPA
-528 ETSSEADG
+528 A
-536 AEGQVIVVGPEGGDA
+536 A
-551 DGDEAEAAETETET
+551 AAETDGEGASTAEEAE
-565 PPPEA
+565 PPAP

-576 APEELRAALARLG
+576 EPEELREALSRLG
-589 HEGARVQAAGFN
+589 HEEARVQGAGFN
-601 TYLVRTVELE
+601 TYLVRTIELQ
-611 GAPPLTAAAGPVPP
+611 GAPPLEAGQGPVPP
-625 GEIDEILA
+625 GEIDDILA

-639 GPVERLDFATVSGTV
+639 GPVQRLDFATVSGTV
-654 STEIARDATLAVAA
+654 STEIARDATLAVVAA
-668 AAAAIL
+668 AVAIL
-674 LYVAFAFRRQRG
+674 IYVAFAFRRQRA

-691 MCAVIALV
+691 LCAVIALV
-699 HDSVVV
+699 HDSVIV

-753 AFVPFAEAVNVSLT
+753 TLVPFSEAVNVSLT

-822 AWENGDIGRFF
+822 AWENHDIGRFF
-833 GRFTS
+833 RRLTS
-838 RGEESRATPAE
+838 RSEGEPQEAAAT
-849 GA
+849 GG

>member
-1 MRNRANGLLVLAILA
+1 MRSPTTSLVFVAILA
-16 VSVFCLF
+16 ASVFCLF

-76 YAGDLEESLTV
+76 YEGDLTQSLEV

-129 IGRTAS
+129 IGRTAT
-135 LSYRVFNGDGEL
+135 LSYRIFNDESQL
-147 VPATGVIDGVE
+147 VPATGIVDGVE
-158 IAMSGQ
+158 RAMTGE
-164 HLKNNTFPERRGTTF
+164 HLRSNTYAERRGTTF

-188 GSELMRQIT
+188 GNELMRQIT
-197 TKALQ
+197 TRALLYE
-202 HPAGS
+202 PGDPRRR
-207 AQNQLLVYLD
+207 LLVYLD
-217 TELISNASVRGV
+217 NELISDAVVQGV
-229 IEDQGTITGL
+229 IEEQGTITGL
-239 ASFTEASELSRQ
+239 DTFTEANDLSKQ

-308 LALIVYTLITLTVF
+308 FALIVYALITLTVF
-322 KLWPVTLT
+322 KMWPVTLT

-355 KEELRRSR
+355 KEELRRGR

-383 NIATFITCAIL
+383 NVATFITCAIL

-433 TLAGSRISRSRWLFN
+433 MFVGTRIARSRWLFN
-448 AEGLASRGD
+448 AEALSSRGD
-457 EDGEGAPA
+457 DDVDEGEAEATPST
-465 GPVRSTFIAF
+465 PRSTFIAF
-475 AQRRWVTLGLSLA
+475 AQRRWITLGLSLVV
-488 LFLAAVITLA
+488 FVAAAITLA
-498 APPSLRA
+498 IPPPLKA

-519 EQEEGAEEE
+519 AQEEPA
-528 ETSSEADG
+528 
-536 AEGQVIVVGPEGGDA
+536 
-551 DGDEAEAAETETET
+551 AEAAETGGEEASAAEEAE
-565 PPPEA
+565 PPAP

-576 APEELRAALARLG
+576 EAEELREALGRLG
-589 HEGARVQAAGFN
+589 HEEARVQGAGFN
-601 TYLVRTVELE
+601 TFLVRTIELE
-611 GAPPLTAAAGPVPP
+611 GAPPLEAGEGPVPP
-625 GEIDEILA
+625 GEIDDILA
-633 ALEEEF
+633 GLEEEF
-639 GPVERLDFATVSGTV
+639 GPVRRLDFATVSGTV
-654 STEIARDATLAVAA
+654 STEIARDATLAVVA

-674 LYVAFAFRRQRG
+674 IYVAFAFRRQR
-686 AWRYG
+686 APWRYG
-691 MCAVIALV
+691 LCAVIALV
-699 HDSVVV
+699 HDSVIV

-710 LLAKVAGTEVDTA
+710 LLAKVTGTEVDTA

-753 AFVPFAEAVNVSLT
+753 ALVPFSEAVNVSLT

-822 AWENGDIGRFF
+822 AWENHDIGRFF
-833 GRFTS
+833 RRATS
-838 RGEESRATPAE
+838 RGGAEPQEAAAT
-849 GA
+849 GG

>member
-1 MRNRANGLLVLAILA
+1 MRSPTTSLVFVAILA
-16 VSVFCLF
+16 ASVFCLF

-39 PEGRGISIGDY
+39 PEGRGISVGDY

-76 YAGDLEESLTV
+76 YEGDLAQSLEV

-129 IGRTAS
+129 IGRTAT
-135 LSYRVFNGDGEL
+135 LSYRIFNDESQL
-147 VPATGVIDGVE
+147 VPATGIVDGIE
-158 IAMSGQ
+158 RAMTGE
-164 HLKNNTFPERRGTTF
+164 HLRSNTYAERRGTTF

-188 GSELMRQIT
+188 GNELMRQIT
-197 TKALQ
+197 TRALQ
-202 HPAGS
+202 YEQGDPRRR
-207 AQNQLLVYLD
+207 LLVYLD
-217 TELISNASVRGV
+217 NELISDAVVQGV

-239 ASFTEASELSRQ
+239 NSFTEANDLSKQ

-308 LALIVYTLITLTVF
+308 FALIVYALITLTVF
-322 KLWPVTLT
+322 KMWPVTLT

-342 MAVDAN
+342 MAVEAS

-355 KEELRRSR
+355 KEELRRGR

-383 NIATFITCAIL
+383 NVATFITCAIL

-433 TLAGSRISRSRWLFN
+433 LFVGTRIARSRWLFN
-448 AEGLASRGD
+448 AEPLSSRADDDDGGED
-457 EDGEGAPA
+457 EGGAAPA
-465 GPVRSTFIAF
+465 TPRSTFIAF
-475 AQRRWVTLGLSLA
+475 AQRRWITLGLSLA
-488 LFLAAVITLA
+488 VFLAAVITLA
-498 APPSLRA
+498 VPPRLHT

-519 EQEEGAEEE
+519 AQEEQAEP
-528 ETSSEADG
+528 
-536 AEGQVIVVGPEGGDA
+536 AEG
-551 DGDEAEAAETETET
+551 EAE
-565 PPPEA
+565 PPAP

-576 APEELRAALARLG
+576 EPEELRDALGRLG
-589 HEGARVQAAGFN
+589 HEEARVQGAGFN

-611 GAPPLTAAAGPVPP
+611 GAPPLEAGEGPVPP
-625 GEIDEILA
+625 GEIDDILA

-639 GPVERLDFATVSGTV
+639 GPVRRLDFATVSGTV

-668 AAAAIL
+668 AAVAIL
-674 LYVAFAFRRQRG
+674 IYVAFAFRRQRA

-691 MCAVIALV
+691 LCAVIALV
-699 HDSVVV
+699 HDSLIV

-753 AFVPFAEAVNVSLT
+753 TLVPFAEAVNVSLT

-812 SIFVAAQVLV
+812 SIFVATQVLV
-822 AWENGDIGRFF
+822 AWDNHDIGRFF
-833 GRFTS
+833 R
-838 RGEESRATPAE
+838 RAAGARAE
-849 GA
+849 LAE

>member
-1 MRNRANGLLVLAILA
+1 MRSPTTTLVFLGILA

-23 AVWPSAPSRYL
+23 AVWPSAPTRYL

-50 ERRTMRLG
+50 ERKTMRLG

-68 LQAEPPAD
+68 LQAEPTAED
-76 YAGDLEESLTV
+76 EGDLTAKLEV

-129 IGRTAS
+129 IGRTAT
-135 LSYRVFNGDGEL
+135 LSYRIFNDAGEL
-147 VPATGVIDGVE
+147 VAASGIVDGVE
-158 IAMSGQ
+158 IAMTGE
-164 HLKNNTFPERRGTTF
+164 HLESNTYPERRGTTF

-188 GSELMRQIT
+188 GNELMRQIT
-197 TKALQ
+197 TRALQ
-202 HPAGS
+202 HPIGDPRRR
-207 AQNQLLVYLD
+207 LLVYLD
-217 TELISNASVRGV
+217 TELISDAVVQGV

-239 ASFTEASELSRQ
+239 DSFTEANDLSRQ

-308 LALIVYTLITLTVF
+308 FALIVYALITLTVF
-322 KLWPVTLT
+322 KMWPVTLT

-355 KEELRRSR
+355 KEELRRGR

-383 NIATFITCAIL
+383 NVATFITCAIL

-433 TLAGSRISRSRWLFN
+433 LFVGTRIARSRWLFN
-448 AEGLASRGD
+448 AEPLSSQPEAA
-457 EDGEGAPA
+457 DGEDEAAPA
-465 GPVRSTFIAF
+465 TPRSTFIAF
-475 AQRRWVTLGLSLA
+475 AQRRWVTLGLSLIVFIA
-488 LFLAAVITLA
+488 AAVTLLV
-498 APPSLRA
+498 PPPLKA

-519 EQEEGAEEE
+519 AQEQPA
-528 ETSSEADG
+528 A
-536 AEGQVIVVGPEGGDA
+536 A
-551 DGDEAEAAETETET
+551 AAETDGEGAAAGE
-565 PPPEA
+565 EA
-570 EPVRVV
+570 EPPAPEPVLVV
-576 APEELRAALARLG
+576 EPEELRDALARLG
-589 HEGARVQAAGFN
+589 HEEARVQGAGFN
-601 TYLVRTVELE
+601 TYLVRTIELQ
-611 GAPPLTAAAGPVPP
+611 GAPPLEAGEGPVPP
-625 GEIDEILA
+625 GEIDDILA

-639 GPVERLDFATVSGTV
+639 GPVQRLDFATVSGTV
-654 STEIARDATLAVAA
+654 STEIARDATLAVVAA
-668 AAAAIL
+668 AVAIL
-674 LYVAFAFRRQRG
+674 IYVAFAFRRQRA

-691 MCAVIALV
+691 LCAVIALV
-699 HDSVVV
+699 HDSVIV

-753 AFVPFAEAVNVSLT
+753 TLVPFSEAVNVSLT

-822 AWENGDIGRFF
+822 AWDNHDIGRFF
-833 GRFTS
+833 RRLTS
-838 RGEESRATPAE
+838 RSAGEPQEAAAT
-849 GA
+849 GG

>member
-1 MRNRANGLLVLAILA
+1 MRSPTTTLVFLGILA

-23 AVWPSAPSRYL
+23 AVWPSAPTRYL

-50 ERRTMRLG
+50 ERKTMRLG

-68 LQAEPPAD
+68 LQAEPTAED
-76 YAGDLEESLTV
+76 EGDLTAKLEV

-129 IGRTAS
+129 IGRTAT
-135 LSYRVFNGDGEL
+135 LSYRIFNDESQL
-147 VPATGVIDGVE
+147 VAASGIIDGVE
-158 IAMSGQ
+158 IAMTGE
-164 HLKNNTFPERRGTTF
+164 HLESNTYPERRGTTF

-188 GSELMRQIT
+188 GNELMRQIT
-197 TKALQ
+197 TRALQ
-202 HPAGS
+202 HPIGDPRRR
-207 AQNQLLVYLD
+207 LLVYLD
-217 TELISNASVRGV
+217 TELISDAVVQGV

-239 ASFTEASELSRQ
+239 DSFTEANDLSRQ

-308 LALIVYTLITLTVF
+308 FALIVYALITLTVF
-322 KLWPVTLT
+322 KMWPVTLT

-355 KEELRRSR
+355 KEELRRGR

-383 NIATFITCAIL
+383 NVATFITCAIL

-433 TLAGSRISRSRWLFN
+433 LFVGTRIARSRWLFN
-448 AEGLASRGD
+448 AEPLSSQPEAD
-457 EDGEGAPA
+457 DGEEGVTQAPTA
-465 GPVRSTFIAF
+465 APRPTFIAF
-475 AQRRWVTLGLSLA
+475 AQRRWVTLGLSLIVFIA
-488 LFLAAVITLA
+488 AAVTLLV
-498 APPSLRA
+498 PPPLKA

-519 EQEEGAEEE
+519 AQEQPA
-528 ETSSEADG
+528 
-536 AEGQVIVVGPEGGDA
+536 
-551 DGDEAEAAETETET
+551 AEAAETDGE
-565 PPPEA
+565 EA
-570 EPVRVV
+570 STGEEADSPAPGPVRVV
-576 APEELRAALARLG
+576 EPEELRDALARLG
-589 HEGARVQAAGFN
+589 HEEARVQGAGFN
-601 TYLVRTVELE
+601 TYLVRTIELQ
-611 GAPPLTAAAGPVPP
+611 GAPPLEAGEGPVPP
-625 GEIDEILA
+625 GEIDDILA

-639 GPVERLDFATVSGTV
+639 GPVQRLDFATVSGTV
-654 STEIARDATLAVAA
+654 STEIARDATLAVVAA
-668 AAAAIL
+668 AVAIL
-674 LYVAFAFRRQRG
+674 IYVAFAFRRQRA

-691 MCAVIALV
+691 LCAVIALV
-699 HDSVVV
+699 HDSVIV

-753 AFVPFAEAVNVSLT
+753 TLVPFAEAVNVSLT

-822 AWENGDIGRFF
+822 AWDNHDIGRFF
-833 GRFTS
+833 RRLTS
-838 RGEESRATPAE
+838 RGAGEPQEAAAT
-849 GA
+849 GG

>member
-1 MRNRANGLLVLAILA
+1 MRSPTTTLVFLGILA

-23 AVWPSAPSRYL
+23 AVWPSAPTRYL

-50 ERRTMRLG
+50 ERKTMRLG

-68 LQAEPPAD
+68 LQAVPPPEFEN
-76 YAGDLEESLTV
+76 DLTESLEV

-129 IGRTAS
+129 IGRTAT
-135 LSYRVFNGDGEL
+135 LSYRIFNDESQL
-147 VPATGVIDGVE
+147 VAASGIIDGVE
-158 IAMSGQ
+158 IAMTGQ
-164 HLKNNTFPERRGTTF
+164 HLKSNTYPERRGTTY

-188 GSELMRQIT
+188 GNELMRQIT
-197 TKALQ
+197 TRALQ
-202 HPAGS
+202 HPIGDPRRR
-207 AQNQLLVYLD
+207 LLVYLD
-217 TELISNASVRGV
+217 TELISDAVVQGV

-239 ASFTEASELSRQ
+239 DSFTEANDLSRQ

-308 LALIVYTLITLTVF
+308 FALIVYALITLTVF
-322 KLWPVTLT
+322 KMWPVTLT

-355 KEELRRSR
+355 KEELRRGR

-383 NIATFITCAIL
+383 NVATFITCAIL

-433 TLAGSRISRSRWLFN
+433 LFVGTRIARSRWLFN
-448 AEGLASRGD
+448 AEPLSSQPEGD
-457 EDGEGAPA
+457 DGEEGVTQAPTA
-465 GPVRSTFIAF
+465 APRPTFIAF
-475 AQRRWVTLGLSLA
+475 AQRRWVTLGLSLIVFIA
-488 LFLAAVITLA
+488 AAVTLLV
-498 APPSLRA
+498 PPPLKA

-519 EQEEGAEEE
+519 AQEQ
-528 ETSSEADG
+528 
-536 AEGQVIVVGPEGGDA
+536 P
-551 DGDEAEAAETETET
+551 AAETDGEGASAGEEAE
-565 PPPEA
+565 PPAP

-576 APEELRAALARLG
+576 EPEELRDALARLG
-589 HEGARVQAAGFN
+589 HEEARVQGAGFN
-601 TYLVRTVELE
+601 TYLVRTIELQ
-611 GAPPLTAAAGPVPP
+611 GAPPLEAGEGPVPP
-625 GEIDEILA
+625 GEIDDILA

-639 GPVERLDFATVSGTV
+639 GPVQRLDFATVSGTV
-654 STEIARDATLAVAA
+654 STEIARDATLAVVAA
-668 AAAAIL
+668 AVAIL
-674 LYVAFAFRRQRG
+674 IYVAFAFRRQRA

-691 MCAVIALV
+691 LCAVIALV
-699 HDSVVV
+699 HDSVIV

-753 AFVPFAEAVNVSLT
+753 TLVPFSEAVNVSLT

-822 AWENGDIGRFF
+822 AWDNHDIGRFF
-833 GRFTS
+833 RRLTS
-838 RGEESRATPAE
+838 RGAGEPQEAAAT
-849 GA
+849 GG

>member
-1 MRNRANGLLVLAILA
+1 MRSPANVAIFLAILA
-16 VSVFCLF
+16 GTLFCLY

-39 PEGRGISIGDY
+39 PEGRGISISDY

-76 YAGDLEESLTV
+76 FEGNLAESLEV

-135 LSYRVFNGDGEL
+135 LEYYVYSASGEL
-147 VPATGVIDGVE
+147 VPATGIIDGVE
-158 IAMSGQ
+158 IAMTGQ
-164 HLKNNTFPERRGTTF
+164 YLKSNTFAERRGTTF
-179 AVNFETTGV
+179 SVNFETTGV
-188 GSELMRQIT
+188 GNELMRQIT
-197 TKALQ
+197 TRALQ
-202 HPAGS
+202 FPDGDL
-207 AQNQLLVYLD
+207 QRQLLVYLD
-217 TELISNASVRGV
+217 NAQISNATVQGV
-229 IEDQGTITGL
+229 IEDVGSITGL
-239 ASFTEASELSRQ
+239 RSFTEANDLSKQ

-308 LALIVYTLITLTVF
+308 FALIVYALITLTVF

-355 KEELRRSR
+355 KEELRRGR
-363 PLATAIETGFRRA
+363 PLANAIETGFRRA

-433 TLAGSRISRSRWLFN
+433 LLVGTRIARSRWLFN
-448 AEGLASRGD
+448 AEPPPPRSEAAGD
-457 EDGEGAPA
+457 EAEDGEAAPA
-465 GPVRSTFIAF
+465 TARSTFIAF
-475 AQRRWVTLGLSLA
+475 AQRRWITLGLSLVV
-488 LFLAAVITLA
+488 FLAAVITLA
-498 APPSLRA
+498 VPPPLKA
-505 GIEFTGGSTFTLQF
+505 GIEFTGGSTFTVQF
-519 EQEEGAEEE
+519 VAEEPEAVEEGAEAGGEE
-528 ETSSEADG
+528 AAAT
-536 AEGQVIVVGPEGGDA
+536 
-551 DGDEAEAAETETET
+551 DEAA
-565 PPPEA
+565 PPPDP

-576 APEELRAALARLG
+576 EPEELRDALERLG
-589 HEGARVQAAGFN
+589 HPEARVQGAGFN
-601 TYLVRTVELE
+601 TFLVRTIELE
-611 GAPPLTAAAGPVPP
+611 GAPSLDAGVGPVPP

-633 ALEEEF
+633 GLEAEF
-639 GPVERLDFATVSGTV
+639 GPVQRLDFATVSGTV
-654 STEIARDATLAVAA
+654 STEIARDATLAVVAA
-668 AAAAIL
+668 AVAIL
-674 LYVAFAFRRQRG
+674 IYVAFAFRRQRA

-691 MCAVIALV
+691 LCAVIALV
-699 HDSVVV
+699 HDSVIV

-710 LLAKVAGTEVDTA
+710 LLAKVADIEVDAA

-753 AFVPFAEAVNVSLT
+753 AYVPFAEAVNVSLT

-822 AWENGDIGRFF
+822 AWDNHDIGRFF
-833 GRFTS
+833 RRFTS
-838 RGEESRATPAE
+838 RGEGEPQEAAAT
-849 GA
+849 GG

>member
-1 MRNRANGLLVLAILA
+1 MRSPANVGIFLAILA
-16 VSVFCLF
+16 GTLFCLY

-39 PEGRGISIGDY
+39 PEGRGISLGDY

-68 LQAEPPAD
+68 LQAEPPTD
-76 YAGDLEESLTV
+76 YEGNLTESLEV

-135 LSYRVFNGDGEL
+135 LQYFVFNDAGEL
-147 VPATGVIDGVE
+147 VPATGIIDGVE
-158 IAMSGQ
+158 IAMTGQ
-164 HLKNNTFPERRGTTF
+164 HLKNNTFPERRGTLF
-179 AVNFETTGV
+179 AVSFETTGD
-188 GSELMRQIT
+188 GAELMRQIT
-197 TKALQ
+197 TRALDDEYS
-202 HPAGS
+202 PTDPRRR
-207 AQNQLLVYLD
+207 LLVYLD
-217 TELISNASVRGV
+217 NELISDAVVQGV
-229 IEDQGTITGL
+229 IEEQGIITGL
-239 ASFTEASELSRQ
+239 DSFTEATDLSKQ

-308 LALIVYTLITLTVF
+308 FALIVYALITLTVF

-355 KEELRRSR
+355 KEELRRGR
-363 PLATAIETGFRRA
+363 PLANAIETGFRRA

-433 TLAGSRISRSRWLFN
+433 LLVGTRIARSRWLFN
-448 AEGLASRGD
+448 AEPPPPRSEAAGD
-457 EDGEGAPA
+457 GAEDADAAPA
-465 GPVRSTFIAF
+465 TARSTFIAF
-475 AQRRWVTLGLSLA
+475 AQRRWITLGLSLVV
-488 LFLAAVITLA
+488 FLAAAITLA
-498 APPSLRA
+498 VPPPLKA

-519 EQEEGAEEE
+519 G
-528 ETSSEADG
+528 EAAVPAG
-536 AEGQVIVVGPEGGDA
+536 GQAAEGEDA
-551 DGDEAEAAETETET
+551 SATDEA
-565 PPPEA
+565 PPDP
-570 EPVRVV
+570 EPVRAVE
-576 APEELRAALARLG
+576 PEELRDALERLG
-589 HEGARVQAAGFN
+589 HPEARVQGAGFN
-601 TYLVRTVELE
+601 TFLVRTIELE
-611 GAPPLTAAAGPVPP
+611 GAPSLDAGVGPVPP

-633 ALEEEF
+633 GLEAEF
-639 GPVERLDFATVSGTV
+639 GPVQRLDFATVSGTV
-654 STEIARDATLAVAA
+654 STEIARDATLAVVAA
-668 AAAAIL
+668 AVAIL
-674 LYVAFAFRRQRG
+674 IYVAFAFRRQRA

-691 MCAVIALV
+691 LCAVIALV
-699 HDSVVV
+699 HDSVIV

-710 LLAKVAGTEVDTA
+710 LLAKVADIEVDAA

-753 AFVPFAEAVNVSLT
+753 AYVPFAEAVNVSLT
-767 ETLVRSI
+767 ETLVRSV

-822 AWENGDIGRFF
+822 AWDNHDIGRFF
-833 GRFTS
+833 RRFTS
-838 RGEESRATPAE
+838 GGEGEPQEAAAT
-849 GA
+849 GG

>member
-1 MRNRANGLLVLAILA
+1 MRNPSTSLVFVAILA
-16 VSVFCLF
+16 VSVFCLLV
-23 AVWPSAPSRYL
+23 VWPSAPSRYL

-39 PEGRGISIGDY
+39 PEGRGFSVGDY

-68 LQAEPPAD
+68 LQAEPPPG
-76 YAGDLEESLTV
+76 YEGDLTESLEI

-103 PEIQIASGNRLD
+103 PQIQIASGNRLD

-135 LSYRVFNGDGEL
+135 LTYFVFNDAGEL
-147 VPATGVIDGVE
+147 VPATGIVDGVE
-158 IAMSGQ
+158 IAMTGQ
-164 HLKNNTFPERRGTTF
+164 HLKSNTFAERRGTTF
-179 AVNFETTGV
+179 SVNFETTGV
-188 GSELMRQIT
+188 GNELMRQIT
-197 TKALQ
+197 TRALQ
-202 HPAGS
+202 FPQGDP
-207 AQNQLLVYLD
+207 QRQLLVYLD
-217 TELISNASVRGV
+217 TEQISNATVQGV
-229 IEDQGTITGL
+229 IEDVGSITGL
-239 ASFTEASELSRQ
+239 RSFTEASDLSRQ

-308 LALIVYTLITLTVF
+308 FALIVYALITLTVF
-322 KLWPVTLT
+322 KMWPVTLT

-355 KEELRRSR
+355 KEELRRGR

-383 NIATFITCAIL
+383 NVATFITCAIL

-433 TLAGSRISRSRWLFN
+433 MFVGTRFARSRWLFN
-448 AEGLASRGD
+448 AEGLAAGGED
-457 EDGEGAPA
+457 EDEGEAAPA
-465 GPVRSTFIAF
+465 APRSTFIAF
-475 AQRRWVTLGLSLA
+475 AQRRWIPLGLSLIVFIA
-488 LFLAAVITLA
+488 AAVTLA
-498 APPSLRA
+498 IPPPLKA

-519 EQEEGAEEE
+519 GQETPPVEGEPASAEGAEE
-528 ETSSEADG
+528 
-536 AEGQVIVVGPEGGDA
+536 
-551 DGDEAEAAETETET
+551 AAA
-565 PPPEA
+565 A

-576 APEELRAALARLG
+576 EADELREALGRLG
-589 HEGARVQAAGFN
+589 HEEAKVQGAGFN

-611 GAPPLTAAAGPVPP
+611 GAPPVTAAEGPVPP
-625 GEIDEILA
+625 GEIDKVIA

-639 GPVERLDFATVSGTV
+639 GPVQRLDFATVSGTV
-654 STEIARDATLAVAA
+654 STEIARDATLAVVAA
-668 AAAAIL
+668 AVAIL
-674 LYVAFAFRRQRG
+674 IYVAFAFRRQRS

-691 MCAVIALV
+691 LCAVIALV
-699 HDSVVV
+699 HDSVIV

-767 ETLVRSI
+767 ESLVRSI
-774 NTSFVTVLTIIAMFL
+774 NTSFVTVLTIVAMFL

-812 SIFVAAQVLV
+812 SIFVAAQILV
-822 AWENGDIGRFF
+822 AWEHHDIGRFF
-833 GRFTS
+833 RRFTS
-838 RGEESRATPAE
+838 RGEGEPQEAAAT
-849 GA
+849 GG

>member
-1 MRNRANGLLVLAILA
+1 MRNPSTSLVFVAILA

-23 AVWPSAPSRYL
+23 VVWPSAPSRYL

-39 PEGRGISIGDY
+39 PEGRGFSVGDY

-68 LQAEPPAD
+68 LQAEPPPG
-76 YAGDLEESLTV
+76 YEGDLTESLEI

-103 PEIQIASGNRLD
+103 PQIQIASGNRLD

-135 LSYRVFNGDGEL
+135 LTYFVFNDAGEL
-147 VPATGVIDGVE
+147 VPATGIVDGVE
-158 IAMSGQ
+158 IAMTGQ
-164 HLKNNTFPERRGTTF
+164 HLKSNTFAERRGTTF
-179 AVNFETTGV
+179 SVNFETTGV
-188 GSELMRQIT
+188 GNELMRQIT
-197 TKALQ
+197 TRALQ
-202 HPAGS
+202 FPQGDP
-207 AQNQLLVYLD
+207 QRQLLVYLD
-217 TELISNASVRGV
+217 TEQISNATVQGV
-229 IEDQGTITGL
+229 IEDVGSITGL
-239 ASFTEASELSRQ
+239 RSFTEASDLSRQ

-279 ASVNAAEIGLLAVL
+279 DSVNAAEIGLLAVL

-308 LALIVYTLITLTVF
+308 FALIVYALITLTVF
-322 KLWPVTLT
+322 KMWPVTLT

-355 KEELRRSR
+355 KEELRRGR

-383 NIATFITCAIL
+383 NVATFITCAIL

-433 TLAGSRISRSRWLFN
+433 MFVGTRFARSRWLFN
-448 AEGLASRGD
+448 AEALAAGGED
-457 EDGEGAPA
+457 EDEGEAAPA
-465 GPVRSTFIAF
+465 APRSTFIAF
-475 AQRRWVTLGLSLA
+475 AQRRWIPLGLSLIVFIA
-488 LFLAAVITLA
+488 AAVTLA
-498 APPSLRA
+498 IPPPLKA

-519 EQEEGAEEE
+519 GQETPPVEGEQESAEGAE
-528 ETSSEADG
+528 G
-536 AEGQVIVVGPEGGDA
+536 AEA
-551 DGDEAEAAETETET
+551 T
-565 PPPEA
+565 

-576 APEELRAALARLG
+576 EAEELREALGRLG
-589 HEGARVQAAGFN
+589 HEEAKVQGAGFN

-611 GAPPLTAAAGPVPP
+611 GAPPVTAAEGPVPP
-625 GEIDEILA
+625 GEIDEVIA

-639 GPVERLDFATVSGTV
+639 GPVQRLDFATVSGTV
-654 STEIARDATLAVAA
+654 STEIARDATLAVVAA
-668 AAAAIL
+668 AVAIL
-674 LYVAFAFRRQRG
+674 IYVAFAFRRQRS

-691 MCAVIALV
+691 LCAVIALV
-699 HDSVVV
+699 HDSVIV

-767 ETLVRSI
+767 ESLVRSI

-812 SIFVAAQVLV
+812 SIFVAAQILV
-822 AWENGDIGRFF
+822 AWEHHDIGRFF
-833 GRFTS
+833 RRFTS
-838 RGEESRATPAE
+838 RGEGEPQEAAAT
-849 GA
+849 GG

>member
-1 MRNRANGLLVLAILA
+1 MRSPTTTLVFLAILA

-23 AVWPSAPSRYL
+23 AVWPSAPTRYL

-50 ERRTMRLG
+50 ERKTMRLG

-68 LQAEPPAD
+68 LQAVPPAD
-76 YAGDLEESLTV
+76 FEGDLTESLEV

-129 IGRTAS
+129 IGRTAT
-135 LSYRVFNGDGEL
+135 LSYRIFNDAGEL
-147 VPATGVIDGVE
+147 VAASGIVDEVE
-158 IAMSGQ
+158 IAMTGQ
-164 HLKNNTFPERRGTTF
+164 HLKSNTYPERRGTTY

-188 GSELMRQIT
+188 GNELMRQIT
-197 TKALQ
+197 TRALQ
-202 HPAGS
+202 HPIGDPRRR
-207 AQNQLLVYLD
+207 LLVYLD
-217 TELISNASVRGV
+217 NELISDAVVQGV

-239 ASFTEASELSRQ
+239 HSFTEANDLSRQ

-308 LALIVYTLITLTVF
+308 FALIVYALITLTVF
-322 KLWPVTLT
+322 KMWPVTLT

-355 KEELRRSR
+355 KEELRRGR

-383 NIATFITCAIL
+383 NVATFITCAIL

-433 TLAGSRISRSRWLFN
+433 LFVGTRIARSRWLFN
-448 AEGLASRGD
+448 AEPLSSQPEAA
-457 EDGEGAPA
+457 DGEDEAAPTT
-465 GPVRSTFIAF
+465 PRPTFIAF
-475 AQRRWVTLGLSLA
+475 AQRRWVTLGLSLIVFIA
-488 LFLAAVITLA
+488 AAVTLLV
-498 APPSLRA
+498 PPPLKA

-519 EQEEGAEEE
+519 AQEQ
-528 ETSSEADG
+528 
-536 AEGQVIVVGPEGGDA
+536 P
-551 DGDEAEAAETETET
+551 AAETDGEGASAGEEAE
-565 PPPEA
+565 PPAP

-576 APEELRAALARLG
+576 EPEELREALARLG
-589 HEGARVQAAGFN
+589 HEEARVQGAGFN
-601 TYLVRTVELE
+601 TYLVRTIELQ
-611 GAPPLTAAAGPVPP
+611 GAPPLEAGEGPVPP
-625 GEIDEILA
+625 GEIDDILA

-639 GPVERLDFATVSGTV
+639 GPVQRLDFATVSGTV
-654 STEIARDATLAVAA
+654 STEIARDATLAVVAA
-668 AAAAIL
+668 AVAIL
-674 LYVAFAFRRQRG
+674 IYVAFAFRRQRA

-691 MCAVIALV
+691 LCAVIALV
-699 HDSVVV
+699 HDSVIV

-753 AFVPFAEAVNVSLT
+753 TLVPFAEAVNVSLT

-822 AWENGDIGRFF
+822 AWDNHDIGRFF
-833 GRFTS
+833 RRPTS
-838 RGEESRATPAE
+838 PGAGEPQEAAAT
-849 GA
+849 GG

>member
-1 MRNRANGLLVLAILA
+1 MRSPTTTLVFLGILA

-23 AVWPSAPSRYL
+23 AVWPSAPTRYL

-50 ERRTMRLG
+50 ERKTMRLG

-68 LQAEPPAD
+68 LQAVPPPEFEN
-76 YAGDLEESLTV
+76 DLTESLEV

-129 IGRTAS
+129 IGRTAT
-135 LSYRVFNGDGEL
+135 LSYRIFNDESQL
-147 VPATGVIDGVE
+147 VAASGIIDGVE
-158 IAMSGQ
+158 IAMTGQ
-164 HLKNNTFPERRGTTF
+164 HLKSNTYPERRGTTY

-188 GSELMRQIT
+188 GNELMRQIT
-197 TKALQ
+197 TRALQ
-202 HPAGS
+202 HPIGDPRRR
-207 AQNQLLVYLD
+207 LLVYLD
-217 TELISNASVRGV
+217 TELISDAVVQGV

-239 ASFTEASELSRQ
+239 DSFTEANDLSRQ

-308 LALIVYTLITLTVF
+308 FALIVYALITLTVF
-322 KLWPVTLT
+322 KMWPVTLT

-355 KEELRRSR
+355 KEELRRGR

-383 NIATFITCAIL
+383 NVATFITCAIL

-433 TLAGSRISRSRWLFN
+433 LFVGTRIARSRWLFN
-448 AEGLASRGD
+448 AEPLSSQPEAG
-457 EDGEGAPA
+457 DGEEGVTRAPTA
-465 GPVRSTFIAF
+465 APRPTFIAF
-475 AQRRWVTLGLSLA
+475 AQRRWVTLGLSLIVFIA
-488 LFLAAVITLA
+488 AAVTLLV
-498 APPSLRA
+498 PPPLKA

-519 EQEEGAEEE
+519 AQEQPA
-528 ETSSEADG
+528 
-536 AEGQVIVVGPEGGDA
+536 
-551 DGDEAEAAETETET
+551 AEAAETDGEGASAGEEAE
-565 PPPEA
+565 PPAP

-576 APEELRAALARLG
+576 EPEELRDALARLG
-589 HEGARVQAAGFN
+589 HEEARVQGAGFN
-601 TYLVRTVELE
+601 TYLVRTIELQ
-611 GAPPLTAAAGPVPP
+611 GAPPLEAGEGPVPP
-625 GEIDEILA
+625 GEIDDILA

-639 GPVERLDFATVSGTV
+639 GPVQRLDFATVSGTV
-654 STEIARDATLAVAA
+654 STEIARDATLAVVAA
-668 AAAAIL
+668 AVAIL
-674 LYVAFAFRRQRG
+674 IYVAFAFRRQRA

-691 MCAVIALV
+691 LCAVIALV
-699 HDSVVV
+699 HDSVIV

-753 AFVPFAEAVNVSLT
+753 TLVPFSEAVNVSLT

-822 AWENGDIGRFF
+822 AWDNHDIGRFF
-833 GRFTS
+833 RRLTS
-838 RGEESRATPAE
+838 RSAGEPQEAAAT
-849 GA
+849 GG

>member
-1 MRNRANGLLVLAILA
+1 MRSPTTSLVFVAILA
-16 VSVFCLF
+16 ASVFCLF

-39 PEGRGISIGDY
+39 PEGRGISVGDY

-76 YAGDLEESLTV
+76 YEGDLAQSLEV
-87 AKEVI
+87 AKDVI

-129 IGRTAS
+129 IGRTAT
-135 LSYRVFNGDGEL
+135 LSYRIFNDESQL
-147 VPATGVIDGVE
+147 VPATGIVDGIE
-158 IAMSGQ
+158 RAMTGE
-164 HLKNNTFPERRGTTF
+164 HLRSNTYAERRGTTF

-188 GSELMRQIT
+188 GNELMRQIT
-197 TKALQ
+197 TRALQ
-202 HPAGS
+202 YEQGDPRRR
-207 AQNQLLVYLD
+207 LLVYLD
-217 TELISNASVRGV
+217 NELISDAVVQGV

-239 ASFTEASELSRQ
+239 NSFTEANDLSKQ

-308 LALIVYTLITLTVF
+308 FALIVYALITLTVF
-322 KLWPVTLT
+322 KMWPVTLT

-355 KEELRRSR
+355 KEELRRGR

-383 NIATFITCAIL
+383 NVATFITCAIL

-433 TLAGSRISRSRWLFN
+433 LFVGTRIARSRWLFN
-448 AEGLASRGD
+448 AEPLASRDADADDGGAD
-457 EDGEGAPA
+457 EPQAAPA
-465 GPVRSTFIAF
+465 TPRSTFIAF
-475 AQRRWVTLGLSLA
+475 AQRRWITLGLSLA
-488 LFLAAVITLA
+488 VFLAAVITLA
-498 APPSLRA
+498 VPPRLHA

-519 EQEEGAEEE
+519 AQEQQAEP
-528 ETSSEADG
+528 
-536 AEGQVIVVGPEGGDA
+536 AEG
-551 DGDEAEAAETETET
+551 EAE
-565 PPPEA
+565 PPAP

-576 APEELRAALARLG
+576 EPEELRDALGRLG
-589 HEGARVQAAGFN
+589 HEEARVQGAGFN

-611 GAPPLTAAAGPVPP
+611 GAPPLEAGEGPVPP
-625 GEIDEILA
+625 GEIDDILA

-639 GPVERLDFATVSGTV
+639 GPVRRLDFATVSGTV

-668 AAAAIL
+668 AAVAIL
-674 LYVAFAFRRQRG
+674 IYVAFAFRRQRA

-691 MCAVIALV
+691 LCAVIALV
-699 HDSVVV
+699 HDSLIV

-753 AFVPFAEAVNVSLT
+753 ALVPFDEAVNVSLT

-822 AWENGDIGRFF
+822 AWDKGDVWSAVGRRWPV
-833 GRFTS
+833 GRWGGGS
-838 RGEESRATPAE
+838 ASEARGGE
-849 GA
+849 

>member
-1 MRNRANGLLVLAILA
+1 MRSSSTALTFLAIL
-16 VSVFCLF
+16 VGSVFCLI

-39 PEGRGISIGDY
+39 PEGRGISIGSY
-50 ERRTMRLG
+50 ERETMRLG

-68 LQAEPPAD
+68 LQAEPPPG
-76 YAGDLEESLTV
+76 YEGDLTESLEV

-103 PEIQIASGNRLD
+103 PEIQIANGNRLD
-115 VQVPGMSLPDAERL
+115 VQVPGISLPDAERL

-135 LSYRVFNGDGEL
+135 LQYFVYNDEGQL
-147 VPATGVIDGVE
+147 VPATGVVDGVE
-158 IAMSGQ
+158 IQMTGQ
-164 HLKNNTFPERRGTTF
+164 HLKSNTYPERRGTSFT
-179 AVNFETTGV
+179 VNFETTGV
-188 GSELMRQIT
+188 GSELVRQIT
-197 TKALQ
+197 TRALQ
-202 HPAGS
+202 YQQGDP
-207 AQNQLLVYLD
+207 QRRILIYLD
-217 TELISNASVRGV
+217 DELISDAVVQGV
-229 IEDQGTITGL
+229 IEDQGSITGL
-239 ASFTEASELSRQ
+239 GSFTEANDLSRQ

-308 LALIVYTLITLTVF
+308 FALIVYALITLTVF
-322 KLWPVTLT
+322 KMWPVTLT
-330 LSGIAAFILSVG
+330 LSGLAAFILSVG

-355 KEELRRSR
+355 KEELRRGR

-433 TLAGSRISRSRWLFN
+433 MVVGTRFARSRWLFN
-448 AEGLASRGD
+448 AEGLTAHG
-457 EDGEGAPA
+457 EDGEDEGTAVAAP
-465 GPVRSTFIAF
+465 RSTFIAF
-475 AQRRWVTLGLSLA
+475 AKRRWITLGLSLVV
-488 LFLAAVITLA
+488 FAAAAITLLV
-498 APPSLRA
+498 PPSLKA

-519 EQEEGAEEE
+519 GQEETPAGGAGEQAEEGAGG
-528 ETSSEADG
+528 G
-536 AEGQVIVVGPEGGDA
+536 AE
-551 DGDEAEAAETETET
+551 T
-565 PPPEA
+565 P

-576 APEELRAALARLG
+576 EAEELREALSRLG
-589 HEGARVQAAGFN
+589 HEEAKVQGAGFN
-601 TYLVRTVELE
+601 TFLVRTVELE
-611 GAPPLTAAAGPVPP
+611 GAPPITAAEGPLPP

-633 ALEEEF
+633 GLEEEF
-639 GPVERLDFATVSGTV
+639 GPVQRLDFATVSGTV
-654 STEIARDATLAVAA
+654 STEIARDATLAVAV

-674 LYVAFAFRRQRG
+674 IYVAFAFRRQRS

-691 MCAVIALV
+691 LCAVIALV
-699 HDSVVV
+699 HDAVVV

-767 ETLVRSI
+767 ETLVRSV

-822 AWENGDIGRFF
+822 AWEHHDIGQFF
-833 GRFTS
+833 RRITS
-838 RGEESRATPAE
+838 RGEAQAATST
-849 GA
+849 G

>member
-1 MRNRANGLLVLAILA
+1 MRSPTTTLVFLAILA

-23 AVWPSAPSRYL
+23 AVWPSAPTRYL

-50 ERRTMRLG
+50 ERKTMRLG

-68 LQAEPPAD
+68 LQAVPPAD
-76 YAGDLEESLTV
+76 FEGDLTESLEV

-129 IGRTAS
+129 IGRTAT
-135 LSYRVFNGDGEL
+135 LSYRIFNDAGEL
-147 VPATGVIDGVE
+147 VAASGIVDEVE
-158 IAMSGQ
+158 IAMTGQ
-164 HLKNNTFPERRGTTF
+164 HLKSNTYPERRGTTY

-188 GSELMRQIT
+188 GNELMRQIT
-197 TKALQ
+197 TRALQ
-202 HPAGS
+202 HPIGDPRRR
-207 AQNQLLVYLD
+207 LLVYLD
-217 TELISNASVRGV
+217 NELISDAVVQGV

-239 ASFTEASELSRQ
+239 HSFTEANDLSRQ

-308 LALIVYTLITLTVF
+308 FALIVYALITLTVF
-322 KLWPVTLT
+322 KMWPVTLT

-348 ILIFERM
+348 ILIFEGM
-355 KEELRRSR
+355 KEELRRGR

-383 NIATFITCAIL
+383 NVATFITCAIL

-433 TLAGSRISRSRWLFN
+433 LFVGTRIARSRWLFN
-448 AEGLASRGD
+448 AEPLSSQPEAD
-457 EDGEGAPA
+457 DGEEGVTQAPTA
-465 GPVRSTFIAF
+465 APRPTFIAF
-475 AQRRWVTLGLSLA
+475 AQRRWVTLGLSLIVFIA
-488 LFLAAVITLA
+488 AAVTLLV
-498 APPSLRA
+498 PPPLKA

-519 EQEEGAEEE
+519 AQEQ
-528 ETSSEADG
+528 
-536 AEGQVIVVGPEGGDA
+536 P
-551 DGDEAEAAETETET
+551 AAETDGEGASAGEEAE
-565 PPPEA
+565 PPAP

-576 APEELRAALARLG
+576 EPEELREALARLG
-589 HEGARVQAAGFN
+589 HEEARVQGAGFN
-601 TYLVRTVELE
+601 TYLVRTIELQ
-611 GAPPLTAAAGPVPP
+611 GAPPLEAGEGPVPP
-625 GEIDEILA
+625 GEIDDILA

-639 GPVERLDFATVSGTV
+639 GPVQRLDFATVSGTV
-654 STEIARDATLAVAA
+654 STEIARDATLAVVAA
-668 AAAAIL
+668 AVAIL
-674 LYVAFAFRRQRG
+674 IYVAFAFRRQRA

-691 MCAVIALV
+691 LCAVIALV
-699 HDSVVV
+699 HDSVIV

-753 AFVPFAEAVNVSLT
+753 TLVPFAEAVNVSLT

-822 AWENGDIGRFF
+822 AWDNHDIGRFF
-833 GRFTS
+833 RRPTS
-838 RGEESRATPAE
+838 PGAGEPQEAAAT
-849 GA
+849 GG

>member
-1 MRNRANGLLVLAILA
+1 MRSPTTTLVFLGILA

-23 AVWPSAPSRYL
+23 AVWPSAPTRYL

-50 ERRTMRLG
+50 ERKTMRLG

-68 LQAEPPAD
+68 LQAVPPPEFEN
-76 YAGDLEESLTV
+76 DLTESLEV

-129 IGRTAS
+129 IGRTAT
-135 LSYRVFNGDGEL
+135 LSYRIFNDESQL
-147 VPATGVIDGVE
+147 VAASGIIDGVE
-158 IAMSGQ
+158 IAMTGQ
-164 HLKNNTFPERRGTTF
+164 HLKSNTYPERRGTTY

-188 GSELMRQIT
+188 GNELMRQIT
-197 TKALQ
+197 TRALQ
-202 HPAGS
+202 HPIGDPRRR
-207 AQNQLLVYLD
+207 LLVYLD
-217 TELISNASVRGV
+217 TELISDAVVQGV

-239 ASFTEASELSRQ
+239 DSFTEANDLSRQ

-308 LALIVYTLITLTVF
+308 FALIVYALITLTVF
-322 KLWPVTLT
+322 KMWPVTLT

-355 KEELRRSR
+355 KEELRRGR

-383 NIATFITCAIL
+383 NVATFITCAIL

-433 TLAGSRISRSRWLFN
+433 LFVGTRIARSRWLFN
-448 AEGLASRGD
+448 AEPLSSQPEAA
-457 EDGEGAPA
+457 DGEEGVAQAPTA
-465 GPVRSTFIAF
+465 TPRPTFIAF
-475 AQRRWVTLGLSLA
+475 AQRRWVTLGLSLMVFIA
-488 LFLAAVITLA
+488 AAVTLLV
-498 APPSLRA
+498 PPPLKA

-519 EQEEGAEEE
+519 AQEQ
-528 ETSSEADG
+528 
-536 AEGQVIVVGPEGGDA
+536 P
-551 DGDEAEAAETETET
+551 AAETDGEGASAGEEAE
-565 PPPEA
+565 PPAP

-576 APEELRAALARLG
+576 EPEELRDALARLG
-589 HEGARVQAAGFN
+589 HEEARVQGAGFN
-601 TYLVRTVELE
+601 TYLVRTIELQ
-611 GAPPLTAAAGPVPP
+611 GAPPLEAGEGPVPP
-625 GEIDEILA
+625 GEIDDILA

-639 GPVERLDFATVSGTV
+639 GPVQRLDFATVSGTV
-654 STEIARDATLAVAA
+654 STETARDATLAVVAA
-668 AAAAIL
+668 AVAIL
-674 LYVAFAFRRQRG
+674 IYVAFAFRRQRA

-691 MCAVIALV
+691 LCAVIALV
-699 HDSVVV
+699 HDSVIV

-753 AFVPFAEAVNVSLT
+753 TLVPFSEAVNVSLT

-822 AWENGDIGRFF
+822 AWDNHDIGRFF
-833 GRFTS
+833 RRVTS
-838 RGEESRATPAE
+838 RGGGEPQEAAAT
-849 GA
+849 GG

>member
-1 MRNRANGLLVLAILA
+1 MRSPTTTLVFLAILA

-23 AVWPSAPSRYL
+23 AVWPSAPTRYL

-50 ERRTMRLG
+50 ERKTMRLG

-76 YAGDLEESLTV
+76 FEGDLTESLEV

-129 IGRTAS
+129 IGRTAT
-135 LSYRVFNGDGEL
+135 LSYRIFNDAGEL
-147 VPATGVIDGVE
+147 VAASGIVDEVE
-158 IAMSGQ
+158 IAMTGQ
-164 HLKNNTFPERRGTTF
+164 HLKSNTYPERRGTTY

-188 GSELMRQIT
+188 GNELMRQIT
-197 TKALQ
+197 TRALQ
-202 HPAGS
+202 HPIGDPRRR
-207 AQNQLLVYLD
+207 LLVYLD
-217 TELISNASVRGV
+217 NELISDAVVQGV

-239 ASFTEASELSRQ
+239 DSFTQANDLSRQ

-308 LALIVYTLITLTVF
+308 FALIVYALITLTVF
-322 KLWPVTLT
+322 KMWPVTLT

-355 KEELRRSR
+355 KEELRRGR

-383 NIATFITCAIL
+383 NVATFITCAIL

-426 VTRTFLR
+426 VTRTLLR
-433 TLAGSRISRSRWLFN
+433 LFVGTRIARSRWLFN
-448 AEGLASRGD
+448 AEPLSSQPEGD
-457 EDGEGAPA
+457 DEEDAAAPA
-465 GPVRSTFIAF
+465 TPRPTFIAF
-475 AQRRWVTLGLSLA
+475 AQRRWVTLGLSLIVFVA
-488 LFLAAVITLA
+488 AAVTLLV
-498 APPSLRA
+498 PPPLKA

-519 EQEEGAEEE
+519 TQEEPAAAVAE
-528 ETSSEADG
+528 TDG
-536 AEGQVIVVGPEGGDA
+536 EGEPAGE
-551 DGDEAEAAETETET
+551 EAE
-565 PPPEA
+565 PPAP

-576 APEELRAALARLG
+576 EPEELREALARLG
-589 HEGARVQAAGFN
+589 HEEARVQGAGFN
-601 TYLVRTVELE
+601 TYLVRTIELQ
-611 GAPPLTAAAGPVPP
+611 GAPPLEAGEGPVPP
-625 GEIDEILA
+625 GEIDDILV

-639 GPVERLDFATVSGTV
+639 GPVQRLDFATVSGTV
-654 STEIARDATLAVAA
+654 STEIARDATLAVVAA
-668 AAAAIL
+668 AVAIL
-674 LYVAFAFRRQRG
+674 IYVAFAFRRQRA

-691 MCAVIALV
+691 LCAVIALV
-699 HDSVVV
+699 HDSVIV

-753 AFVPFAEAVNVSLT
+753 TLVPFSEAVNVSLT

-822 AWENGDIGRFF
+822 AWDNHDIGRFF
-833 GRFTS
+833 RRLTS
-838 RGEESRATPAE
+838 RGAGEPQEAAAT
-849 GA
+849 GG

>member
-1 MRNRANGLLVLAILA
+1 MRSPTTGLTFLAILIG
-16 VSVFCLF
+16 SIFCLI
-23 AVWPSAPSRYL
+23 AVWPSAPTRYL

-39 PEGRGISIGDY
+39 PEGRGISIGGF
-50 ERRTMRLG
+50 ERPTMRLG

-68 LQAEPPAD
+68 LQAEPPPD
-76 YAGDLEESLTV
+76 YEGDLTESLEV

-115 VQVPGMSLPDAERL
+115 VQVPGMSLPEAERL

-135 LSYRVFNGDGEL
+135 LAYFVFDDDGQL
-147 VPATGVIDGVE
+147 VPATGIIDGVE
-158 IAMSGQ
+158 IAMTGQ
-164 HLKNNTFPERRGTTF
+164 HLKSNTFPERQGTTF
-179 AVNFETTGV
+179 AVVFETTGV

-197 TKALQ
+197 TRAYGQ
-202 HPAGS
+202 PPGS

-217 TELISNASVRGV
+217 TELISQASVRGV
-229 IEDQGTITGL
+229 IEDEGVITGL
-239 ASFTEASELSRQ
+239 DSFTEASDLSRQ

-257 PVPLRTIQANEV
+257 PVPLRAIQANEV

-308 LALIVYTLITLTVF
+308 FALIVYALITLTVF

-355 KEELRRSR
+355 KEELRRGR

-383 NIATFITCAIL
+383 NVATFITCAIL

-433 TLAGSRISRSRWLFN
+433 MFVGTRMGRSRWLFN
-448 AEGLASRGD
+448 AEGLSSDA
-457 EDGEGAPA
+457 EEGAAAATP
-465 GPVRSTFIAF
+465 RSTFIAF
-475 AQRRWVTLGLSLA
+475 AQRRWITLGLSLVV
-488 LFLAAVITLA
+488 FVAAVVMLA
-498 APPSLRA
+498 IPPPLKA

-519 EQEEGAEEE
+519 GQEQAAAPPEATGGEE
-528 ETSSEADG
+528 
-536 AEGQVIVVGPEGGDA
+536 DA
-551 DGDEAEAAETETET
+551 AAGEAEA
-565 PPPEA
+565 PPPA
-570 EPVRVV
+570 PVRVV
-576 APEELRAALARLG
+576 EPDELRDALSRLG
-589 HEGARVQAAGFN
+589 HEEARVQAAGFN

-639 GPVERLDFATVSGTV
+639 GPVQRLDFATVSGTV
-654 STEIARDATLAVAA
+654 STEIARDATLAVVAA
-668 AAAAIL
+668 AVAIL
-674 LYVAFAFRRQRG
+674 IYVAFAFRRQRA

-691 MCAVIALV
+691 LCAVIALV
-699 HDSVVV
+699 HDSVIV

-710 LLAKVAGTEVDTA
+710 LLAKVAGTEVDAA

-753 AFVPFAEAVNVSLT
+753 ALVPFAEAVNVSLT

-801 LLVGVIAGTYS
+801 LLVGVIAGMYS
-812 SIFVAAQVLV
+812 SIFVAAQILV
-822 AWENGDIGRFF
+822 AWENHDIGRFF
-833 GRFTS
+833 GRLTS
-838 RGEESRATPAE
+838 RGGSEPQEAAAT
-849 GA
+849 GG

>member
-1 MRNRANGLLVLAILA
+1 MRNPTTSLTFLAILIG
-16 VSVFCLF
+16 SIFCLI
-23 AVWPSAPSRYL
+23 AVWPSAPTRYL

-39 PEGRGISIGDY
+39 PEGRGISIGGF
-50 ERRTMRLG
+50 ERPAMRLG

-76 YAGDLEESLTV
+76 YEGDLAESLEV

-115 VQVPGMSLPDAERL
+115 VQVPGMSLPEAERL

-135 LSYRVFNGDGEL
+135 LAYFVYNDDGQL
-147 VPATGVIDGVE
+147 VPATGIIDGVE
-158 IAMSGQ
+158 IAMTGQ
-164 HLKNNTFPERRGTTF
+164 HLKSNTFPQRQGTSF
-179 AVNFETTGV
+179 AVVFETTGV

-197 TKALQ
+197 TRAYGNAL
-202 HPAGS
+202 GT
-207 AQNQLLVYLD
+207 AQNRLLVYLD
-217 TELISNASVRGV
+217 TELISEASVRGV
-229 IEDQGTITGL
+229 IEDEGQISGL
-239 ASFTEASELSRQ
+239 NSFTEASELSRQ

-293 AFMILYYRLPGVLAA
+293 AFMILYYRFPGVLAA
-308 LALIVYTLITLTVF
+308 FALIVYALITLTVF
-322 KLWPVTLT
+322 KMWPVTLT

-355 KEELRRSR
+355 KEELRRGR
-363 PLATAIETGFRRA
+363 PLGTAIETGFRRA

-383 NIATFITCAIL
+383 NVATFITCAIL

-433 TLAGSRISRSRWLFN
+433 MFVGTRIGRSRWLFN
-448 AEGLASRGD
+448 AEALSTEA
-457 EDGEGAPA
+457 EDGEGEGAPA
-465 GPVRSTFIAF
+465 ATPRSTFIAF
-475 AQRRWVTLGLSLA
+475 AQRRWVTLGLSLVVFIA
-488 LFLAAVITLA
+488 AAVTLLV
-498 APPSLRA
+498 PPSLKA

-519 EQEEGAEEE
+519 EQEQPPA
-528 ETSSEADG
+528 
-536 AEGQVIVVGPEGGDA
+536 
-551 DGDEAEAAETETET
+551 
-565 PPPEA
+565 PPEA
-570 EPVRVV
+570 TGEGEDAAAQEAEPPASEPVRVV
-576 APEELRAALARLG
+576 EADELRDALSRLG
-589 HEGARVQAAGFN
+589 HEEARVQEAGFN

-625 GEIDEILA
+625 GEIDEIIT

-639 GPVERLDFATVSGTV
+639 GTVQRLDFATVSGTV
-654 STEIARDATLAVAA
+654 STEIARDATLAVVA

-674 LYVAFAFRRQRG
+674 IYVAFAFRRQRS

-691 MCAVIALV
+691 LCAVIALV

-753 AFVPFAEAVNVSLT
+753 TLVPFAEAVNVSLT

-801 LLVGVIAGTYS
+801 LLVGVIAGMYS
-812 SIFVAAQVLV
+812 SIFVAAQILV
-822 AWENGDIGRFF
+822 AWENHDIGRFF
-833 GRFTS
+833 RRVTS
-838 RGEESRATPAE
+838 RGEGEPQEAAAT
-849 GA
+849 GS